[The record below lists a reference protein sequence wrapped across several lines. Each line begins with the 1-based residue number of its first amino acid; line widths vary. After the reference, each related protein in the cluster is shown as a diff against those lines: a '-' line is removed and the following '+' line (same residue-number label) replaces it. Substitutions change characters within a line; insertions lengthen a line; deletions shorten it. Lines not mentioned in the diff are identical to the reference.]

1 MKKQMT
7 FVLGVFMIF
16 SLAACGTQTEAEEN
30 EAEDVAE
37 IPSEEQNA
45 QADRNT
51 DNTESKGSKDYE
63 KKYWK
68 QPCTLSHSPCCSG
81 HYGKW

>member
-51 DNTESKGSKDYE
+51 DNTEAGRH
-63 KKYWK
+63 
-68 QPCTLSHSPCCSG
+68 QGIVFRALSDEGCG
-81 HYGKW
+81 VEAGLYRYL

>member
-1 MKKQMT
+1 
-7 FVLGVFMIF
+7 MIF

-37 IPSEEQNA
+37 IPAEEQNA

-51 DNTESKGSKDYE
+51 DNTEAGRQEETEMKLQIE
-63 KKYWK
+63 KKLLITKRSKMMEELYLI
-68 QPCTLSHSPCCSG
+68 TLV
-81 HYGKW
+81 KKK